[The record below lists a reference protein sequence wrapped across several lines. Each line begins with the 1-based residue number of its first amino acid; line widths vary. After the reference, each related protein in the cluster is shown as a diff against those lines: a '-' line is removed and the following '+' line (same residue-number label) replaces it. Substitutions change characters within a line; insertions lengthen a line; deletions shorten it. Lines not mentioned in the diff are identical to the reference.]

1 VQVLP
6 ATRVFGE
13 VAREHEFEHDQ
24 QDVRLNFTA
33 LPDNDFTLDGYTP
46 HSNLTRASVGVSH
59 EVVAG
64 VNVRAGYN
72 WRKSDELKQQGVSL
86 GISVDF

>member
-1 VQVLP
+1 
-6 ATRVFGE
+6 
-13 VAREHEFEHDQ
+13 
-24 QDVRLNFTA
+24 
-33 LPDNDFTLDGYTP
+33 
-46 HSNLTRASVGVSH
+46 
-59 EVVAG
+59 VAG